1 MIFFA
6 AVCMKPYNINAAETT
21 DIKASPA
28 PTMRPE
34 HYEEVAVTTEQ
45 QYMPELGCVV
55 VIKKTVT
62 SFYTLVDGEYVLT
75 NQILEV
81 TNEFPQATENPGTY
95 DPAQST
101 AVPVTRLDISQIS
114 LKGKRISNNKTRLSW
129 NEVPYC
135 EGYVIYC
142 SEKEKRDMNR
152 LRRLTAPVQQHV
164 QYQVLR
170 KRRRIISKYVHLIQQ
185 IR

>member
-101 AVPVTRLDISQIS
+101 AAPVTSV
-114 LKGKRISNNKTRLSW
+114 T
-129 NEVPYC
+129 
-135 EGYVIYC
+135 
-142 SEKEKRDMNR
+142 
-152 LRRLTAPVQQHV
+152 
-164 QYQVLR
+164 
-170 KRRRIISKYVHLIQQ
+170 
-185 IR
+185 